1 MTRQYAETDVRVRC
15 YVGLILYKPFLG
27 AVVSLGLSRYQ
38 LIYTNEAKSENV
50 TGLRVKEEEFAVT
63 VTNV

>member
-1 MTRQYAETDVRVRC
+1 M
-15 YVGLILYKPFLG
+15 GLILYKPFLG

-38 LIYTNEAKSENV
+38 LIYTHEAKSENV